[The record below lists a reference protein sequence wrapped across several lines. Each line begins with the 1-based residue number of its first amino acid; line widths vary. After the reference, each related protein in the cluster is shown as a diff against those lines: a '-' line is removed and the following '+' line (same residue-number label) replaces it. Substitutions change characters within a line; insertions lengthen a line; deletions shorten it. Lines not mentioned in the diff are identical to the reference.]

1 MLELIV
7 AFFLIALNGIFALSE
22 LAIVSARRTRL
33 KNMAEDGKRG
43 AATAL
48 ALSENPGRFLSTVQI
63 GITLVGILAGAFSG
77 AALGDQLGAW
87 LLAKG
92 VDPRFAHP
100 AGYGL
105 VIAFITYLSVV
116 IGELVPKQLALRN
129 AEGIACFMAPI
140 MNIVSK
146 IGAPVVWFLDFS
158 TRMIF
163 RLFGLNTAPDNAV
176 TEEEIKTLVAEASTT
191 GVIEEDERAM
201 IAGVLRLG
209 GRAVRAVM
217 TPRGEIDWLDVTLG
231 EKEIQAQ
238 LEKTEHSRLPAGD
251 GTPDAIIGVIQVR
264 ELLGPLIKRKPLK
277 IRDYVR
283 QAPSVPDIAEAL
295 DVLQV
300 LRNADVPM
308 ALVHDEYGHFEGIVT
323 PADILDAIAGSFS
336 SDEDEGEPEAVRRED
351 GSFLIAGWMPVDEMA
366 EMIGLKL
373 PDKRS
378 YETAAGLVIE
388 LMRRLPQT
396 GEVIETEGFR
406 FEVVDLDGRRIDK
419 LLVSRI
425 EPDMDPAV

>member
-1 MLELIV
+1 MFELIV
-7 AFFLIALNGIFALSE
+7 ALLLIALNGVFALSE

-77 AALGDQLGAW
+77 AALGNQLAEI
-87 LLAKG
+87 LLSEG
-92 VDPRFAHP
+92 VSPRFAHP
-100 AGYGL
+100 VGYGL

-129 AEGIACFMAPI
+129 AESIACFMAPI
-140 MNIVSK
+140 MNVVSK
-146 IGAPVVWFLDFS
+146 IGTPIVWFLDFS
-158 TRMIF
+158 TRVIF
-163 RLFGLNTAPDNAV
+163 RLLGFNTSPDNAV

-217 TPRGEIDWLDVTLG
+217 TPRGEIDWLDVTLD
-231 EKEIQAQ
+231 EKEIWAH
-238 LEKTEHSRLPAGD
+238 LENTEHSRLPAGD

-264 ELLGPLIKRKPLK
+264 ELLAPLIKRKPLK

-283 QAPSVPDIAEAL
+283 QAPFVPDIAEAL

-336 SDEDEGEPEAVRRED
+336 SDEDESEPESVRRED

-366 EMIGLKL
+366 ELIGLKI
-373 PDKRS
+373 PEKRS

-396 GEVIETEGFR
+396 GEVVEAEGFR
-406 FEVVDLDGRRIDK
+406 FEVVDLDGRRVDK

-425 EPDMDPAV
+425 ETDMDPSI

>member
-7 AFFLIALNGIFALSE
+7 AFLLIALNGIFALSE

-33 KNMAEDGKRG
+33 KNMAEDGRRG
-43 AATAL
+43 AASAL

-77 AALGDQLGAW
+77 AALGDQLGEI

-100 AGYGL
+100 VGYGV

-129 AEGIACFMAPI
+129 AESIACFMAPI
-140 MNIVSK
+140 MNVVSK
-146 IGAPVVWFLDFS
+146 IGTPVVWFLDFS
-158 TRMIF
+158 TRVIF
-163 RLFGLNTAPDNAV
+163 RLLGFNTAPDNAV

-217 TPRGEIDWLDVTLG
+217 TPRGETDWLDVTLS
-231 EKEIQAQ
+231 EKEIWAH
-238 LEKTEHSRLPAGD
+238 LENTEHSRLPAGD
-251 GTPDAIIGVIQVR
+251 GTPDSIIGVIQVR
-264 ELLGPLIKRKPLK
+264 ELLAPLLKRKPLK
-277 IRDYVR
+277 IRDFVR
-283 QAPSVPDIAEAL
+283 QAPFVPDIAEAL

-336 SDEDEGEPEAVRRED
+336 SDEDEGEPESVRRDD

-366 EMIGLKL
+366 ELIGLKL
-373 PDKRS
+373 PEKRS

-396 GEVIETEGFR
+396 GEVVETEGFR
-406 FEVVDLDGRRIDK
+406 FEVVDLDGRRVDK

-425 EPDMDPAV
+425 ETDMDPAI